1 MKKMKKKLI
10 AMLCLLG
17 MISVASACGAP
28 SEEEHEH
35 AYGEVAY
42 AWVGD
47 KCTATRTCA
56 CEESETETVTGIYVK
71 DTDATCAANEKGHY
85 EATFE
90 NEVFEAQETDANSV
104 EIPDTKTEHI
114 YGEGTYTWVGDK
126 CTATRTCTCTA
137 SDTET
142 VTGVYVKDTDASCT
156 ENEKGHYEATFE
168 NEVFEAQETAAN
180 SVEAPDTAKHS
191 PAEAVLEG
199 REMVTRCSV
208 CGEPIET
215 VPVYTTFNDGDAI
228 CDPAFGYALGD
239 YGVAMEKLEDKAV
252 HFEFKFE
259 TDGSFTVCLLASDWA
274 NVTGYFTVAKS
285 GDSVTT
291 TMGRVVALSDGWYA
305 WELNKRAFAGDG
317 ASKATNIG
325 LFYATEAVTGTV
337 MIDFTSFAAVPMY
350 RNGTTF
356 TNGEVIGGATGI
368 LLGANAVPMTSL
380 ENKALRFEFKF
391 ETEGSFNI
399 CLLAADWAN
408 VTGYFTVAKSGD
420 SVTTT
425 IGRIVDL
432 GDGWY
437 AWELNKR
444 AFAGDGAS
452 RATDIGLVFATEAV
466 KGTVMIDF
474 TSFEAV
480 PMYRTGT
487 TYTDGEVIGGAAG
500 YQFGAYAVPMAKLSG
515 KALHFEFKIE
525 GDGSFNICLLDINW
539 KNVTDYFT
547 VTKSGDSVT
556 ATTGRI
562 VDLGDGWYAWEQ
574 NTSAFAGDGAG
585 EAAGI
590 EMVYATKAV
599 TGTVVIDWTSLSA
612 VDAF

>member
-1 MKKMKKKLI
+1 MKKKLI

-17 MISVASACGAP
+17 MISVASACGAT
-28 SEEEHEH
+28 EEHQH
-35 AYGEVAY
+35 AYGNATY
-42 AWVGD
+42 AWDGD

-56 CEESETETVTGIYVK
+56 CEESETETVTGVYVK
-71 DTDATCAANEKGHY
+71 DADATCAANEKGHY
-85 EATFE
+85 EATFV
-90 NEVFEAQETDANSV
+90 NEVFEAQATAANSV
-104 EIPDTKTEHI
+104 EIPDTKTEHV
-114 YGEGTYTWVGDK
+114 YGEVTYTWDGDK
-126 CTATRTCTCTA
+126 CTATRTCACED
-137 SDTET
+137 SETET
-142 VTGVYVKDTDASCT
+142 VTGVYVKDADASCA

-168 NEVFEAQETAAN
+168 NTVFAAQATAAN
-180 SVEAPDTAKHS
+180 SVEVPDTVKHS

-259 TDGSFTVCLLASDWA
+259 TDGSFNVCLLGADWA

-291 TMGRVVALSDGWYA
+291 TIGRVVALSDGWYA

-317 ASKATNIG
+317 ASKATEIG
-325 LFYATEAVTGTV
+325 LFYATEAVKGKV
-337 MIDFTSFAAVPMY
+337 LIDFTSFSAVSMY

-368 LLGANAVPMTSL
+368 LLGASAVPMSSL

-391 ETEGSFNI
+391 ETDGSFNI
-399 CLLAADWAN
+399 CILAADWAN
-408 VTGYFTVAKSGD
+408 VTGYFTVTKSGND
-420 SVTTT
+420 ITST
-425 IGRIVDL
+425 IGRIVEL

-452 RATDIGLVFATEAV
+452 RATDVGLIYATTAV
-466 KGTVMIDF
+466 TGTVVIDF
-474 TSFEAV
+474 TSFAAV
-480 PMYRTGT
+480 NMYRNGT
-487 TYTDGEVIGGAAG
+487 AYANGEVIGGAAG
-500 YQFGAYAVPMAKLSG
+500 YQFGAYAVPMTSLSG

-539 KNVTDYFT
+539 ANVTDYFT

-556 ATTGRI
+556 ATRGRI
-562 VDLGDGWYAWEQ
+562 VELGDGWYAWEQ
-574 NTSAFAGDGAG
+574 NASDFAGDGASRAVNIG
-585 EAAGI
+585 
-590 EMVYATKAV
+590 MVYTTTPVA
-599 TGTVVIDWTSLSA
+599 GTVVIDWSSFSA